1 MARTYHTG
9 GYLLCDRLTMVE
21 QYVPLQREVAEIA
34 GVSPKTVIRV
44 LNAKTQRLGKT
55 RFLVKLCTDKTPWQ
69 PDNVAPA
76 KISNADKGRKS
87 LGGKVV
93 VCMDITTRE
102 TQEFKSIREA
112 YKRTG
117 LSYNHVYSSLNSGVS
132 GVGLGVV
139 DIRWIFRWKDNAF
152 PDAQVLENHAT
163 TKTVTKTRVLLK
175 VLPYGLEV
183 QYRDAAQC
191 AAALGMQTITV
202 KATVKNKSQ
211 KTDFPHYLIKG
222 AADTNAWLA

>member
-21 QYVPLQREVAEIA
+21 QYVPLQREVAELA

-69 PDNVAPA
+69 PNEVAPVKTTLA
-76 KISNADKGRKS
+76 TGCRKS
-87 LGGKVV
+87 LRGKVV

-112 YKRTG
+112 YMRTG
-117 LSYNHVYSSLNSGVS
+117 IRYGHVYSSLNCSNE
-132 GVGLGVV
+132 GVGIGVV
-139 DIRWIFRWKDNAF
+139 DSRWVFRWKGKAF
-152 PDAQVLENHAT
+152 PSAETLENHKT
-163 TKTVTKTRVLLK
+163 TKTVTKTRVVLK

-183 QYRDAAQC
+183 HYRDAAEC
-191 AAALGMQTITV
+191 AAALGMQVISV
-202 KATVKNKSQ
+202 KAVVKSKTQ
-211 KTDFPHYLIKG
+211 KTEFPHYLIKS
-222 AADTNAWLA
+222 AADSNAWLA